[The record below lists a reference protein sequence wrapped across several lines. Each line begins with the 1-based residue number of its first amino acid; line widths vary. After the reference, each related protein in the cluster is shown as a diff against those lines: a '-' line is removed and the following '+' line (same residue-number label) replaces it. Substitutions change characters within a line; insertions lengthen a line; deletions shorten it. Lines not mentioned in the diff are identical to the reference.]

1 MGVLSDEQKKFY
13 EETLKHVKNEI
24 ADIDNQIEEELARV
38 KQKLAELQKAKKAAL
53 QVYAG
58 ACARLGIE
66 NDLAGEEESEEFE
79 G

>member
-1 MGVLSDEQKKFY
+1 MGVLNDEQKNFY

>member
-1 MGVLSDEQKKFY
+1 MGVLSDDQKKFY

>member
-1 MGVLSDEQKKFY
+1 MGVLNEEQKKFY

>member
-1 MGVLSDEQKKFY
+1 MGVLSEEQKKFY

>member
-1 MGVLSDEQKKFY
+1 MGVLSEDQKKFY

-66 NDLAGEEESEEFE
+66 NDLASEEESEEFE

>member
-1 MGVLSDEQKKFY
+1 MGVLNDEQKKFY